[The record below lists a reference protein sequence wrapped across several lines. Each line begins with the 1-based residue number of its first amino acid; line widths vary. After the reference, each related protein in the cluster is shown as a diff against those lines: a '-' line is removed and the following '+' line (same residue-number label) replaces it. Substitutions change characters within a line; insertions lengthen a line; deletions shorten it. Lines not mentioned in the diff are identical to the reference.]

1 MRGIFAQRIGARG
14 GSQAADDL
22 LRRTLRMAEPEAPI
36 PLLCARQKNGKPF
49 LPDYPGFH
57 FSLSHAGSWAVCAV
71 SEYPLGVDLEQLRE
85 LRRGVAERWFS
96 ASESALLRQM
106 PPEAFFEFWTL
117 KEAAVKA
124 TGEGLARGLSRAQVT
139 LESTPVVHLEY
150 FKAFPIGFP
159 DKNYRLSLCLSRA
172 DSGWTNA
179 ELQVIII
186 K

>member
-1 MRGIFAQRIGARG
+1 M
-14 GSQAADDL
+14 
-22 LRRTLRMAEPEAPI
+22 
-36 PLLCARQKNGKPF
+36 
-49 LPDYPGFH
+49 
-57 FSLSHAGSWAVCAV
+57 
-71 SEYPLGVDLEQLRE
+71 GVDLEQLRE

-96 ASESALLRQM
+96 ASECALLRQM